1 MVSSELINGMKSYL
15 LQKIKDDPEFVKDL
29 GNFIVGMASV
39 PQNIRDFSEKSAAI
53 GWFITSESY
62 MANMKKAFDEGQ
74 EKLDS
79 YMIAEIDHNYS
90 KIKESLLQKHENRK
104 HILSV
109 AFDLYEQQNW
119 ISCIPLFL
127 SQTEGIFSEN
137 VGSLL
142 FSEHDLRKQ
151 KLQER
156 FKDKAGEYM
165 PYLYTPFESKTQFS
179 AGISSASDNKKKNG
193 PNRNG
198 ILHGSRKHLDYGT
211 KINGYK
217 CISLLSYV
225 SMVFND
231 LEEKT

>member
-1 MVSSELINGMKSYL
+1 MG
-15 LQKIKDDPEFVKDL
+15 
-29 GNFIVGMASV
+29 
-39 PQNIRDFSEKSAAI
+39 
-53 GWFITSESY
+53 
-62 MANMKKAFDEGQ
+62 NMKKAFDESQ

-79 YMIAEIDHNYS
+79 YMIEEINYNYS
-90 KIKESLLQKHENRK
+90 KIKESLLQNHEKRK

-109 AFDLYEQQNW
+109 AFDLHEQNNW
-119 ISCIPLFL
+119 IACIPLFL

-142 FSEHDLRKQ
+142 FSEHEQRKE

-179 AGISSASDNKKKNG
+179 AGISSASENKKKNG

-211 KINGYK
+211 KINSYK

-225 SMVFND
+225 SMVFTF
-231 LEEKT
+231 LELENLDTHP

>member
-1 MVSSELINGMKSYL
+1 MKSYL
-15 LQKIKDDPEFVKDL
+15 LLKIKNDPEFIEEL
-29 GNFIVGMASV
+29 GKLIVGLASV
-39 PQNIRDFSEKSAAI
+39 PQNIRDFSESSAAI
-53 GWFITSESY
+53 GWFFTTESF
-62 MANMKKAFDEGQ
+62 MGNMKKAFDESQ

-79 YMIAEIDHNYS
+79 YMIEEINYNYS
-90 KIKESLLQKHENRK
+90 KLLQNHEKRK

-109 AFDLYEQQNW
+109 AFDLHEQNNW
-119 ISCIPLFL
+119 IACIPLFL

-142 FSEHDLRKQ
+142 FSEHEQRKE

-179 AGISSASDNKKKNG
+179 AGISSASENKKKNG

-211 KINGYK
+211 KINSYK

-225 SMVFND
+225 SMVFTF
-231 LEEKT
+231 LELENLDTHP